1 MNGKNEIVRDHIVI
15 FRKRVLV
22 STAHFKN
29 VVSGGSKDRLQGAC
43 AVAVSFVEQ
52 DRLAGSN
59 INTEKTHT
67 IHSVEGKCVHVGS
80 FISVLM
86 VVRKYDLVHIF
97 SEHMIYKS
105 FEEFII
111 RIMVS
116 CLNHDHSAFEEKHG
130 IALGRHIN
138 DDVCEFLITK
148 GGYFDFRGYSGLL
161 DMLKGTI
168 GNDHTFVSTI
178 KKERYKTCI
187 NKMCAARNYAAHNSK
202 QSKNAVK
209 KVFNAQSISSAGSFL
224 KSARRM
230 ADIIESLK
238 ALADEVKA
246 IDLY

>member
-1 MNGKNEIVRDHIVI
+1 MKTVN
-15 FRKRVLV
+15 
-22 STAHFKN
+22 KN
-29 VVSGGSKDRLQGAC
+29 VVCNKFISEIEK
-43 AVAVSFVEQ
+43 
-52 DRLAGSN
+52 
-59 INTEKTHT
+59 TEKYIRRCTEVF
-67 IHSVEGKCVHVGS
+67 SDD
-80 FISVLM
+80 
-86 VVRKYDLVHIF
+86 DLYLSYSYENAIL
-97 SEHMIYKS
+97 MIYKS

>member
-1 MNGKNEIVRDHIVI
+1 MKTVNKNAVCNKFISEIE
-15 FRKRVLV
+15 K
-22 STAHFKN
+22 
-29 VVSGGSKDRLQGAC
+29 
-43 AVAVSFVEQ
+43 
-52 DRLAGSN
+52 
-59 INTEKTHT
+59 TEKYIRRCTEVF
-67 IHSVEGKCVHVGS
+67 SDD
-80 FISVLM
+80 
-86 VVRKYDLVHIF
+86 DLYLSYSYENAIL
-97 SEHMIYKS
+97 MIYKS
-105 FEEFII
+105 FEEFMI